1 MSLFAFEVGDAVVG
15 AVSHEDGFGEEFDER
30 VDSGQPAIV
39 RLIVVDHEVVGG
51 VALGADELV
60 FEGAVKGRPLICRTG
75 SGPERLAAILRFIYL
90 SDYH

>member
-1 MSLFAFEVGDAVVG
+1 MGGDGMREAFDDDPFGFEVGDAVVG

-30 VDSGQPAIV
+30 VGVLGEPAIV

-60 FEGAVKGRPLICRTG
+60 FEGAVKGA
-75 SGPERLAAILRFIYL
+75 SY
-90 SDYH
+90 